1 MRKIGFLA
9 GLLGVVAVL
18 SFTLFNVFN
27 HDIPSLKCKAFSR
40 TTIDV
45 ENGALVFSLAESL
58 QLYNK
63 EGMMQ
68 YEGYVNSPN
77 GKTYLERTVYLSQ
90 GVKVDKTT
98 YTYKIDKI
106 ASSPLDTTPDET
118 FNQMWLENTSDNQS
132 VTLSLKEI
140 RKNMFTFSSPYSPQ
154 FTCVVY

>member
-1 MRKIGFLA
+1 
-9 GLLGVVAVL
+9 
-18 SFTLFNVFN
+18 
-27 HDIPSLKCKAFSR
+27 
-40 TTIDV
+40 
-45 ENGALVFSLAESL
+45 
-58 QLYNK
+58 
-63 EGMMQ
+63 MQ